1 MVIYMAR
8 LLIRNGIVIDP
19 SQRINSQMDVL
30 IEDGIII
37 KVAEGISDHTDRV
50 LEARG
55 LTVIPGLVDMHVH
68 LRDPGQTHKEDIF
81 TGCNAAISGG
91 VTTVLCMPNT
101 NPVIDN
107 QEIIE
112 YVKRT
117 ASSAR
122 ARVNICASITSGLK
136 GKELAD
142 FDMYKEAGVKA
153 VSDDGRPVENSEMM
167 LEAMKKAKQAG
178 LTIIS
183 HCEDLDIISGGIM
196 HKGEVSEQ
204 LNVKGMDRLSE
215 DSITEREIALA
226 KENDLSIHI
235 AHVSTKGAVSA
246 IRMAKLEGVKVTCE
260 TCPHYFVYTHDKL
273 KSRDADYRMNPP
285 LREHEDVDA
294 IIAGI
299 QDGTIDCIVT
309 DHAPHSREEKQNFET
324 APNGIVG
331 LETSLAAG
339 IKFLVDTG
347 KISMKKLIE
356 LMSYNPAN
364 ILGLDVG
371 TLKVGSAADIA
382 LVDTNLEWTVLPER
396 MNSKSRNTA
405 FKFEKLKGKVKYTFL
420 NGELVY
426 VNR

>member
-1 MVIYMAR
+1 MAR

-136 GKELAD
+136 GEELAD

>member
-1 MVIYMAR
+1 MAR

>member
-1 MVIYMAR
+1 MAR

-246 IRMAKLEGVKVTCE
+246 IRMAKLEG
-260 TCPHYFVYTHDKL
+260 DR
-273 KSRDADYRMNPP
+273 KS
-285 LREHEDVDA
+285 V
-294 IIAGI
+294 
-299 QDGTIDCIVT
+299 V
-309 DHAPHSREEKQNFET
+309 
-324 APNGIVG
+324 
-331 LETSLAAG
+331 
-339 IKFLVDTG
+339 
-347 KISMKKLIE
+347 
-356 LMSYNPAN
+356 
-364 ILGLDVG
+364 
-371 TLKVGSAADIA
+371 
-382 LVDTNLEWTVLPER
+382 
-396 MNSKSRNTA
+396 
-405 FKFEKLKGKVKYTFL
+405 
-420 NGELVY
+420 
-426 VNR
+426 